1 MATQG
6 WSLSVLAKK
15 ILFTVFILFIFRFGV
30 HIPIPGIDGKELAS
44 FAAQQDFGLLKMF
57 NTFTGGAL
65 SNFSIF
71 SLAVM
76 PYISASIIM
85 QLLTVVVPSLEQLQK
100 EGGVG
105 RQKITRITRF
115 FAFFIALVQGYLLA
129 AGLESA
135 RGQTEALIVVDP
147 GLSFKISAAFL
158 MATGSIFVMWMG
170 EQITEKGIGNGI
182 SLLIFSGIVAYLPP
196 SLGGLLFA
204 LKQNSLSFL
213 SLFYLFIIAIVLVSC
228 VSFIEQSYRKV
239 PIFYAKRIVGQR
251 VMSTQSTHLP
261 IKVNMSGI
269 MAAIFASTLLA
280 LPATVL
286 SFGRFSQSAWLADFM
301 QGHWLY
307 NVFFVVLGFGF
318 SFLYSSIIFKPD
330 DIAENLKK
338 QNAYIPGVRPGIE
351 TSYALESVATRLT
364 MAGAYYMTLIVVLPS
379 LLFSGYAQRINL
391 GGTSLLIVVG
401 VGLELMRQVNTHLAT
416 QKYEGLFFRNTAQP
430 PSTVDL

>member
-1 MATQG
+1 MASHG
-6 WSLSVLAKK
+6 WATNILAKRV
-15 ILFTVFILFIFRFGV
+15 LFTVFVLFIFRFGV
-30 HIPIPGIDGKELAS
+30 HVPIPGIDGKELAS

-85 QLLTVVVPSLEQLQK
+85 QLLTVVIPTLEQLQK

-115 FAFFIALVQGYLLA
+115 FAYFIALVQGYLLA

-135 RGQTEALIVVDP
+135 RSQAGGLIVVVP
-147 GLSFKISAAFL
+147 GLSFKLTAAFL
-158 MATGSIFVMWMG
+158 MATGSTFVMWMG

-182 SLLIFSGIVAYLPP
+182 SLLIFAGIVAYLPP
-196 SLGGLLFA
+196 SLAGLLYSFN
-204 LKQNSLSFL
+204 QNSITFL
-213 SLFYLFIIAIVLVSC
+213 NLLFLAVLAVVLVAS
-228 VSFIEQSYRKV
+228 VAFFEQSYRKV
-239 PIFYAKRIVGQR
+239 PIFHAKRVVGQR

-280 LPATVL
+280 LPATFL
-286 SFGRFSQSAWLADFM
+286 SFGRFSQSALLADFM

-307 NVFFVVLGFGF
+307 NVFFVILGFGF
-318 SFLYSSIIFKPD
+318 SFLYTSIIFKPD

-338 QNAYIPGVRPGIE
+338 QNAYIPGVRPGTE
-351 TSYALESVATRLT
+351 TSKALESVATRLT
-364 MAGAYYMTLIVVLPS
+364 MAGAYYMTLIVILPS
-379 LLFSGYAQRINL
+379 LLFSSYGQRINL

-401 VGLELMRQVNTHLAT
+401 VGLELMRQVNTHLST
-416 QKYEGLFFRNTAQP
+416 QRYEGLFFQSQT
-430 PSTVDL
+430 STPKF

>member
-1 MATQG
+1 MANQG
-6 WSLSVLAKK
+6 WANNALAKRV
-15 ILFTVFILFIFRFGV
+15 LFTIFVLFIFRFGV

-85 QLLTVVVPSLEQLQK
+85 QLLTVVVPTLEQLQK

-105 RQKITRITRF
+105 RQKITRMTRF
-115 FAFFIALVQGYLLA
+115 FAYFIAIVQGYLLA

-135 RGQTEALIVVDP
+135 RGQSGALIVVEP
-147 GLSFKISAAFL
+147 GISFKITAAFL

-170 EQITEKGIGNGI
+170 EQITDKGIGNGI
-182 SLLIFSGIVAYLPP
+182 SLLIFAGIVAYLPP
-196 SLGGLLFA
+196 SLAGLLFS
-204 LKQNSLSFL
+204 LKQNTISFL
-213 SLFYLFIIAIVLVSC
+213 SLLFLAVLAVTLVSC
-228 VSFIEQSYRKV
+228 VAFFEQSYRKV

-280 LPATVL
+280 LPATFL
-286 SFGRFSQSAWLADFM
+286 SFGRFSQSPLLADFM

-307 NVFFVVLGFGF
+307 NVFFVILGFGF
-318 SFLYSSIIFKPD
+318 SFLYTSIIFKPD

-338 QNAYIPGVRPGIE
+338 QNAYIPGVRPGSE
-351 TSYALESVATRLT
+351 TSLALEAVATRLT
-364 MAGAYYMTLIVVLPS
+364 MAGAYYMTLIVILPS
-379 LLFSGYAQRINL
+379 LLYSGYGQRINI

-416 QKYEGLFFRNTAQP
+416 QRYEGLFFQP
-430 PSTVDL
+430 SAEPTPKL